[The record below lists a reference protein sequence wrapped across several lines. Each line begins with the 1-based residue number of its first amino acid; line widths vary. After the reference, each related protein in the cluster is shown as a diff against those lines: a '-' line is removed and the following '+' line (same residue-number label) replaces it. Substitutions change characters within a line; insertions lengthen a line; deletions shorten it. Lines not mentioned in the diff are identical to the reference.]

1 MRMRNKS
8 AAKELFGL
16 KNWLKITGAMS
27 HLVYPESCLICDG
40 ELSSSEKS
48 ICSFCSPEMEYTHFE
63 KYSEP
68 TDLDKLFWGRV
79 IIEQTFSLL
88 YFRKEQSTQRILH
101 ALKYKHS
108 PQVGVEFGR
117 IIGRTIKSL
126 AFVKDLDLLIP
137 VPLHPKKEFQRGYNQ
152 STALANGISEMLSI
166 PVDPDFLKKNMHT
179 RSQTRK
185 GRFERWDNVSQVFRM
200 GKTKLAPSHIA
211 IIDDVITTG
220 ATLESIIRTIQQ
232 NYPDIRISIIS
243 LALTK

>member
-1 MRMRNKS
+1 MRNKS

-40 ELSSSEKS
+40 ELSSNEKS
-48 ICSFCSPEMEYTHFE
+48 ICSFCSPELEYTHFE
-63 KYSEP
+63 KYTEP

-137 VPLHPKKEFQRGYNQ
+137 VPLHPKKEF
-152 STALANGISEMLSI
+152 
-166 PVDPDFLKKNMHT
+166 KNMHT